1 MKNQSIYITNPR
13 EVEIRD
19 AEMPIVREGEALLEL
34 LYGGICGSDLGSYR
48 GTYAYAKYPNIPG
61 YEFSARILEIGEN
74 DRGLKPG
81 SIVTGNPYFNCGHC
95 YTCRRGLLNCC
106 NTNETMGCHRE
117 GAFSKYIAFPVER
130 IYDGK
135 GLDANRLA
143 LVEPFCISYHATKR
157 AQVKAG
163 DNVLVIGAGTIGINA
178 MLAAKEKGARVIMA
192 DVAQQKLD
200 YAKKLGADGVIL
212 NQSHDGFM
220 RAAKAATEGNY
231 FDVTMEAVGRPD
243 TFQACID
250 AACHGGRVCLIGIS
264 TKNLDFNFTA
274 LQKKEL
280 NVMGSRNALKED
292 FLEIIDLFSVGK
304 VDPLQIVT
312 NEYDFA
318 DAARLFEE
326 FDKNADKMLKVVL
339 KF

>member
-19 AEMPIVREGEALLEL
+19 VEMPVVREGEALLEL

-61 YEFSARILEIGEN
+61 HEFSARILAIGEN

-81 SIVTGNPYFNCGHC
+81 AVVTGNPYFNCGHC

-117 GAFSKYIAFPVER
+117 GAFSKYIAFPIDR
-130 IYDGK
+130 IYNGK
-135 GLDANRLA
+135 GLDAKRLA

-157 AQVKAG
+157 AQIKA
-163 DNVLVIGAGTIGINA
+163 DDTVLVMGAGTIGINA
-178 MLAAKEKGARVIMA
+178 MLAAKQKGARVIIA

-212 NQSHDGFM
+212 NQNHDDFM
-220 RAAKAATEGNY
+220 RAVEEATGGNY
-231 FDVTMEAVGRPD
+231 FDITMEAVGRPD

-250 AACHGGRVCLIGIS
+250 AVCHGGRVCLIGIS

-292 FLEIIDLFSVGK
+292 FMEIIGLFNSGN

-312 NEYDFA
+312 NEYDFE
-318 DAARLFEE
+318 DAAKLFEE
-326 FDKNADKMLKVVL
+326 FDKNANDMLKVVL